1 MPRTNDRVAEALSEY
16 ADLLA
21 ITGGDAYR
29 VRNYEKA
36 ARAVGGYHLDVA
48 RLDEKGLDAIP
59 AVGTSIA
66 AKILQLVDHGSFDE
80 LDERRSQVPA
90 GLRSLLDS
98 TGPRPEAG
106 RRGCTTS
113 WASRRFR
120 NCSTRY
126 TSTGSS
132 T

>member
-1 MPRTNDRVAEALSEY
+1 LAEY

-36 ARAVGGYHLDVA
+36 ARAVAGYHLDVGL
-48 RLDEKGLDAIP
+48 LDEEGLDEIP
-59 AVGTSIA
+59 AVGASIA

-90 GLRSLLDS
+90 GLRSLL
-98 TGPRPEAG
+98 TVPGLGPSG
-106 RRGCTTS
+106 RHDCTTS
-113 WASRRFR
+113 WAFPPSPS
-120 NCSTRY
+120 CSTRS
-126 TSTGSS
+126 TVTGSS
-132 T
+132 I